1 MRICNK
7 DKTMRM
13 CEIVSSADIERVKRQ
28 QQIAKQQTKNAK
40 LAAAQLKIRKAQQQ
54 QQQLLK
60 QKV

>member
-28 QQIAKQQTKNAK
+28 QQTAKQQTKNAK

>member
-1 MRICNK
+1 
-7 DKTMRM
+7 MRM

-40 LAAAQLKIRKAQQQ
+40 LATAQLKIRKAQQQ

>member
-1 MRICNK
+1 
-7 DKTMRM
+7 MRM
-13 CEIVSSADIERVKRQ
+13 CEIVSSADIERVKRLQ
-28 QQIAKQQTKNAK
+28 QTAKQQTKNAK